1 MRSFLS
7 FAITA
12 ALSALAADA
21 TTVSILEMGK
31 GGVVHKTSSTS
42 ETSAG
47 GVMSFWKS
55 THDADS
61 NGNTRP
67 HRTAQYPNMSVVP
80 DIFSRADGGV
90 VIGVTG
96 EVDLESMPYLASLV
110 DEDKSAAVGHFAVP
124 GKSGR
129 KLMKHLNAPHVQAD
143 AFVNTAESKVQATMS
158 AKGNTLNS
166 VSVNVGS
173 KDDAAAVDASL
184 RKLLKDLEAQASKA
198 GSTIVVSVVVDK
210 ADEKVEMH
218 HRRRLEDAQGNNNN
232 NNANN
237 NNNGD
242 YTYEIPGYYDDNGN
256 FVTPWRT
263 IFQIQYYNIVQWTA
277 VGLFTILFA
286 ANFMTV
292 NMPLMPDTLLFGES
306 AKMVAE

>member
-1 MRSFLS
+1 
-7 FAITA
+7 
-12 ALSALAADA
+12 
-21 TTVSILEMGK
+21 
-31 GGVVHKTSSTS
+31 
-42 ETSAG
+42 
-47 GVMSFWKS
+47 
-55 THDADS
+55 
-61 NGNTRP
+61 
-67 HRTAQYPNMSVVP
+67 MSVVP

-110 DEDKSAAVGHFAVP
+110 DEGKSAAVGHFAVP

-158 AKGNTLNS
+158 SKGNTLNS

-210 ADEKVEMH
+210 ADEKVEMP
-218 HRRRLEDAQGNNNN
+218 HRRRLEDAQGNN

-286 ANFMTV
+286 ANFMTA